1 MTAPPLTPAGPV
13 HRDPLSPLA
22 LLERT
27 VRVFPGKTAVIYGDR
42 RWTWA
47 ELADEVGRFAGALV
61 GAGVA
66 PGDRVAFLAPN
77 VPALLFAHFAVL
89 LAKGVLVAINT
100 RLQSAEVAYILDH
113 SGAKVVLADP
123 ELAPQV
129 REAPGGLRAAPLLV
143 NVEDPVAGVFGTP
156 LAGPTYADFVAGAP
170 PLPVANTTD
179 DEERLTSINYTSGT
193 TGRPKGVM
201 YTHRGAMLNALGEI
215 VVHGLG
221 RDAVYLWTLPLFHCN
236 GWCFPWAV
244 TGAGATHVMLR
255 RVDPAEILR
264 QIRSHG
270 VTHFNGAPTVLL
282 MLAEHPECAAML
294 ARGERFDPP
303 IRVATGGA
311 PPSPTLLA
319 RMESLGV
326 RITHLYG
333 LTETYGPHVFCETQ
347 PGWETLDLEGRARM
361 LARQG
366 VPYLHATH
374 LRVVDE
380 RMQDVPA
387 DGAAMGEVVMRGNNV
402 MKGYFEDEEAT
413 ARAFE
418 GGWFH
423 SGDIGVVHPDGYVEL
438 RDRKKDIII
447 SGGENIS
454 TIEVEHTI
462 VKHPAVLECAVVAMP
477 HERWGEVPKAFVA
490 LRPGAS
496 VTEDEIVAFCRE
508 RLAHFKCPKQV
519 EFGELPKTSTG
530 KIQKFRLRE
539 KEWAGREKRIQ
550 G

>member
-1 MTAPPLTPAGPV
+1 MSLPV
-13 HRDPLSPLA
+13 HLDPLSPLA

-27 VRVFPGKTAVIYGDR
+27 LRVFPDKTALIYGER
-42 RWTWA
+42 RESWSA
-47 ELADEVGRFAGALV
+47 FGAEVGRFAGALQR
-61 GAGVA
+61 AGVE

-77 VPALLFAHFAVL
+77 VPELLSAHFAVL
-89 LAKGVLVAINT
+89 LAKATLVAINT
-100 RLQSAEVAYILDH
+100 RLNADEVGYILNH
-113 SGAKVVLADP
+113 CRAKVVLVDP
-123 ELAPQV
+123 ELAPAV
-129 REAPGGLRAAPLLV
+129 RDAPGGLGARPLLV
-143 NVEDPVAGVFGTP
+143 NVEDPVAGVLGTP
-156 LAGPTYADFVAGAP
+156 LPGPSFAEFCAGAAV
-170 PLPVANTTD
+170 LPIANSVD

-221 RDAVYLWTLPLFHCN
+221 RDSVYLWTLPLFHCN

-244 TGAGATHVMLR
+244 TGAGATHVLLR
-255 RVDPAEILR
+255 RVEPAEILR
-264 QIRSHG
+264 LIREHR

-282 MLAEHPECAAML
+282 MIAEHPAAK
-294 ARGERFDPP
+294 GVRFEPE

-319 RMESLGV
+319 RMEQLGV
-326 RITHLYG
+326 RAAHIYG
-333 LTETYGPHVFCETQ
+333 LTETYGPHVICEPQ
-347 PGWETLDLEGRARM
+347 PGWERLDVEGRARM

-366 VPYLHATH
+366 VPYLTATH
-374 LRVVDE
+374 LRVVDDAL
-380 RMQDVPA
+380 RDVPGDA
-387 DGAAMGEVVMRGNNV
+387 TTMGEVVMRGNNV
-402 MKGYFEDEEAT
+402 MKGYYEDPEAT

-423 SGDIGVVHPDGYVEL
+423 SGDLGVVHPDGYIEL

-454 TIEVEHTI
+454 TIEVEHTV
-462 VKHPAVLECAVVAMP
+462 VKHPAVLECAVVGVP
-477 HERWGEVPKAFVA
+477 DEKWGEVPKAFVC
-490 LRPGAS
+490 LKPGMQ
-496 VTEDEIVAFCRE
+496 VQEGELIAFCRE
-508 RLAHFKCPKQV
+508 RLAHFKCPKSV

-539 KEWAGREKRIQ
+539 KEWAGREKRIH
-550 G
+550 